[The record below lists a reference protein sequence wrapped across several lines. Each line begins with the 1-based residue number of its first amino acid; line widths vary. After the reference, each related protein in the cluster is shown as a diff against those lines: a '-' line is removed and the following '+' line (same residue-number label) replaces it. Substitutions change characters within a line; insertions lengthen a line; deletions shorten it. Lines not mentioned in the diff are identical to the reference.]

1 LLTKTV
7 SRSFIAVLLF
17 VSLLSFFK
25 FNHCQN
31 NAWASPDNY
40 VHACYTDIPAL
51 YSERGLDTNTFPYQ
65 SATNSM
71 EYPPLTG
78 LTAWLISFVTPDS
91 SHNWFFNLNVLLLI
105 IMFIISAVIV
115 KQLAPKYLYLLP
127 ASPAVVAS
135 LFINWDLLAVTSAL
149 LAIYYFENKRFELSS
164 IWLGISIATKFFP
177 IVLLLPIAV
186 IFYRRRQYR
195 EFIRYFFAT
204 IIIWLAVNLPI
215 ALFYFDGW
223 WRFIKL
229 NLERGADFGS
239 IWYGLSLL
247 GINTPAL
254 NLIYPLISIGLFAAL
269 TIYLVRL
276 KQIPTLAQIAFFAVF
291 IFTTVSKVYSPQY
304 VLWLTPLAVI
314 ALTNSRQQITF
325 WFWQATEIIYH
336 LAIWQYLALF
346 SGAKF
351 GLPAGGY
358 AIATL
363 LRVIGIS
370 TFTYL
375 LMRDLSG
382 KSTAKIRVIS
392 R

>member
-1 LLTKTV
+1 
-7 SRSFIAVLLF
+7 
-17 VSLLSFFK
+17 
-25 FNHCQN
+25 
-31 NAWASPDNY
+31 
-40 VHACYTDIPAL
+40 
-51 YSERGLDTNTFPYQ
+51 
-65 SATNSM
+65 M

-78 LTAWLISFVTPDS
+78 LTAWLISFVTPDN

-105 IMFIISAVIV
+105 MMFIISAVIV
-115 KQLAPKYLYLLP
+115 KQLAPKYLYLFP

-135 LFINWDLLAVTSAL
+135 LFINWDLLAVACAL
-149 LAIYYFENKRFELSS
+149 LAIYYFENKRFEQSG

-195 EFIRYFFAT
+195 ELIRYFFT
-204 IIIWLAVNLPI
+204 TTIIWLAVNLPI

-254 NLIYPLISIGLFAAL
+254 DLIYPLISIGLFAAL

-276 KQIPTLAQIAFFAVF
+276 KQTPTLAQIAFFAVF

-351 GLPAGGY
+351 GLPAAPY